1 MIKTVIAIGKT
12 CIMEN
17 RTINKGQ
24 MKVISPD
31 QFYGNIKLY
40 NIFYEQKISN
50 PFEIYN
56 KNLYSPFFM
65 N

>member
-1 MIKTVIAIGKT
+1 MIKTIIAIGKT

-40 NIFYEQKISN
+40 NIFYEK
-50 PFEIYN
+50 
-56 KNLYSPFFM
+56 KHK
-65 N
+65 